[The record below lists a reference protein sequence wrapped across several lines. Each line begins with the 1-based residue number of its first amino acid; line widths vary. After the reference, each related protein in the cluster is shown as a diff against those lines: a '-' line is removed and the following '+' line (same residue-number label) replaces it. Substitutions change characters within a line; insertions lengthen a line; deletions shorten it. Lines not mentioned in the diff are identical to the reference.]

1 MALAELNGAKEEKAV
16 AEEQGLSFAAGA
28 GPASGAGGAP
38 SCASGRKTRAPGGCR
53 GPWFCPSAPGFL
65 QRLQLGIGA
74 GEAGRALG
82 RVRLSDRCWGDVT
95 RMLKVSHHH
104 LTLVRAPAA
113 VEEGSWSQGVSG
125 SGTAAGLVMAGRF
138 PCSPQGFLRTRFSQ
152 TPLLWPGLNTG
163 AGSCKQHLDTK
174 QNLLPEGLFLNRQE
188 RSDSAALQRA
198 LRAAPP

>member
-1 MALAELNGAKEEKAV
+1 MQRRRKQSLKSRTCPSQLGLVRLLGLAVPQAAPPAGRHEL
-16 AEEQGLSFAAGA
+16 
-28 GPASGAGGAP
+28 
-38 SCASGRKTRAPGGCR
+38 PGGCR
-53 GPWFCPSAPGFL
+53 GPWFCPSAAGFL

-74 GEAGRALG
+74 GEAARALG

-152 TPLLWPGLNTG
+152 TALLWPGLNTG

-174 QNLLPEGLFLNRQE
+174 QNLLLEGLFLNRQE

>member
-16 AEEQGLSFAAGA
+16 AEERGLSFAAGA
-28 GPASGAGGAP
+28 GPAAGAGDAP
-38 SCASGRKTRAPGGCR
+38 SCASGRKTRALDRCR
-53 GPWFCPSAPGFL
+53 GPWFRPSAPKFL

-74 GEAGRALG
+74 DEAGRALG
-82 RVRLSDRCWGDVT
+82 RVGLSDRCWGDVT

-104 LTLVRAPAA
+104 LTLVRALAA
-113 VEEGSWSQGVSG
+113 LEEGSWGQGVSRG
-125 SGTAAGLVMAGRF
+125 GAAAGLVTPGRF

-152 TPLLWPGLNTG
+152 PPLLWPGLNAG
-163 AGSCKQHLDTK
+163 VGSCKQHLDTK

-188 RSDSAALQRA
+188 SSDSAALQRA